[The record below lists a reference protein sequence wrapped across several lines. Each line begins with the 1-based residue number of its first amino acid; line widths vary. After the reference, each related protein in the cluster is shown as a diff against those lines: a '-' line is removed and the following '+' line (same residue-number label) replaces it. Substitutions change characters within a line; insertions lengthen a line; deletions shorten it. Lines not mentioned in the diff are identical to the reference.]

1 MTGTDPMPES
11 ATGAGV
17 LASIGARYDHVAV
30 AGPSL
35 PDLLAFY
42 RDTLGG
48 RFSHG
53 EVLDV
58 GAVVVTL
65 LVGDGKVE
73 LMAPTPG
80 SAFFERFF
88 AATQGRGGVHHL
100 TFTVPDLREAVTGL
114 HACGVRMFGLAYDEH
129 WSEVF
134 IHPRDNAGVLVQ
146 LAQVGPDVMTVV
158 SRDLEAL
165 LAAAR

>member
-1 MTGTDPMPES
+1 MTDLLTE
-11 ATGAGV
+11 
-17 LASIGARYDHVAV
+17 LGARFDHVAV

-48 RFSHG
+48 QFAYG
-53 EVLDV
+53 NLLEI
-58 GAVVVTL
+58 GAVVATFV
-65 LVGDGKVE
+65 VGGGKVE

-80 SAFFERFF
+80 SGFFDKFF

-100 TFTVPDLREAVTGL
+100 TFTVPDLRRAVAGL
-114 HACGVRMFGLAYDEH
+114 QARGVPMFGLAYDEH

-134 IHPRDNAGVLVQ
+134 VHPRDNAGVLVQ
-146 LAQVGPDVMTVV
+146 LAQVSPEFATIV
-158 SRDLEAL
+158 SHDLDEL
-165 LAAAR
+165 LAAAG